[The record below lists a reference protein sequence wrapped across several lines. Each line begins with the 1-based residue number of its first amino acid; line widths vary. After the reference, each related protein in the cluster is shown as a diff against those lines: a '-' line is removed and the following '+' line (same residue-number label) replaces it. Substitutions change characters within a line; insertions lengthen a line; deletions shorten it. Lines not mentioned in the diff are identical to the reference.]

1 MKDPIKLKSVY
12 QRLLSQRASAGV
24 RAQFAGV
31 GVALLL
37 TTTVGMGVAN
47 AQASRAFTSESTVL
61 QEQVVDL
68 ERKYLKPAILRSR
81 YKVETRFN
89 DAKVAYLLEDYSR
102 SSLLF
107 VGLVEDPKFQTQN
120 TYPEALYLLADSLYL
135 QRNLVAARNY
145 FEQLINLGDG
155 PYYQVAV
162 VKLLELSARTGN
174 YEGVDELYATLDAKA
189 KLNPAVNYVRAKVLY
204 RQGRLAD
211 ARRLF
216 QKAEEDPDL
225 SMRAAYYRGVAFVAD
240 EQIDNG
246 RQVFEEIIANYK
258 PENPAQ
264 QRILDL
270 AYLGAGRV
278 AYETK
283 DYPSAIDFYQHLDRN
298 SPYFDQMLYELTW
311 TLVAQEKYEAASRV
325 TDIFMFLSNP
335 DPAFVPKVR
344 LLRADLQLRLGN
356 YDAAAQSYNDVVETF
371 MPLKRELD
379 EFVDGSRDLE
389 VFFSDLVESQM
400 RGEESDYMPALVAE
414 WVEGSPVLTKAKRAG
429 ADLGE
434 IREQIAEAEHAIA
447 EMDARLASG
456 ARIQS
461 FPQLAEGM
469 VLAATLETRIVNLR
483 QEMVNAEYKQAV
495 SKMSPAQKAEWER
508 LEREA
513 ELLRAQYKAA
523 PSTKSEV
530 EARIAR
536 IDSRF
541 ASMRRELDTITFEL
555 DSQKEQL
562 QAIET
567 YLAQNAGQPMSE
579 ERAQK
584 ITELQAAA
592 RADIKNLRELQAALR
607 ARISV
612 ERQRLGV
619 GDQVTSKESQ
629 VRASYSDVLA
639 RQRSLI
645 SQAGGGTDG
654 ADIRVARENLAE
666 AESRLAGF
674 SAQMD
679 RFVSERSEEL
689 LEDLTR
695 EMQLLAQ
702 LDQTAQEL
710 LTNSKD
716 LTANVAHHSF
726 LAAQHDFNQ
735 IIMRGDIG
743 LIDVAWQKKEDA
755 TRQINQLFEDR
766 TAELKTLQDAFEEV
780 R

>member
-1 MKDPIKLKSVY
+1 MKDPINLKSADRRFAFPRTCALV
-12 QRLLSQRASAGV
+12 
-24 RAQFAGV
+24 AGV
-31 GVALLL
+31 GMAILLAPAM
-37 TTTVGMGVAN
+37 GPGVAHS
-47 AQASRAFTSESTVL
+47 QEVRAFTPESVTL
-61 QEQVVDL
+61 KQQVVDL
-68 ERKYLKPAILRSR
+68 EQHYLKPAILRSR
-81 YKVETRFN
+81 YKVEARFS
-89 DAKVAYLLEDYSR
+89 DAKVAYLLKDYPR
-102 SSLLF
+102 AALLF
-107 VGLVEDPKFQTQN
+107 VGLVEDPNFQALS

-135 QRNLVAARNY
+135 QRNLVAARKY
-145 FEQLINLGDG
+145 FEQVINHGDG
-155 PYYQVAV
+155 PYYQISV

-174 YEGVDELYATLDAKA
+174 YEGVDELYATLDGQA

-204 RQGRLAD
+204 RQGRFAE
-211 ARRLF
+211 ARQLF
-216 QKAEEDPDL
+216 QKVEADPSL
-225 SMRAAYYRGVAFVAD
+225 GMRAAYFRGVAFAAD
-240 EQIDNG
+240 NQLENA
-246 RQVFEEIIANYK
+246 RQVFDAVIAKYE
-258 PENPAQ
+258 PEDASQ

-283 DYPSAIDFYQHLDRN
+283 DYPRAIDYYQHLDRN

-400 RGEESDYMPALVAE
+400 RGEESEYMPTLVAE
-414 WVEGSPVLTKAKRAG
+414 WVQGSPVLSKAKRTG

-434 IREQIAEAEHAIA
+434 LREQIAEAEHALA
-447 EMDARLASG
+447 EMDARLESG

-508 LEREA
+508 LEREV

-607 ARISV
+607 ARI
-612 ERQRLGV
+612 
-619 GDQVTSKESQ
+619 
-629 VRASYSDVLA
+629 
-639 RQRSLI
+639 
-645 SQAGGGTDG
+645 
-654 ADIRVARENLAE
+654 
-666 AESRLAGF
+666 
-674 SAQMD
+674 
-679 RFVSERSEEL
+679 
-689 LEDLTR
+689 
-695 EMQLLAQ
+695 
-702 LDQTAQEL
+702 
-710 LTNSKD
+710 
-716 LTANVAHHSF
+716 
-726 LAAQHDFNQ
+726 
-735 IIMRGDIG
+735 
-743 LIDVAWQKKEDA
+743 
-755 TRQINQLFEDR
+755 
-766 TAELKTLQDAFEEV
+766 
-780 R
+780 